1 MPATMINENATVRTY
16 KGEDICHEC
25 GRCIRN
31 IVEIDGVAYGVRCC
45 EKYLPRTH
53 KVDHKR
59 GVVIEVMTQ
68 MELAQMIFADD
79 EAFPRFWVQPVESLE
94 LFLANRSRDHYRY
107 NGVQAIVFAKRAYA
121 EGR

>member
-1 MPATMINENATVRTY
+1 MSATMINENATVRTY

-53 KVDHKR
+53 KVIA
-59 GVVIEVMTQ
+59 GAVVCTETPMQT
-68 MELAQMIFADD
+68 AQRVFGDD
-79 EAFPRFWVQPVESLE
+79 VVFTRFWAKPIDVLE
-94 LFLANRSRDHYRY
+94 QFIVDRPDSVRCA
-107 NGVQAIVFAKRAYA
+107 GVRAIIAAKSAYA
-121 EGR
+121 GAA